1 MDEFDGNELLE
12 SLAMTLKSR
21 LEQAGAEVAHLKMT
35 LTPMGDP
42 YEIAAINLVRGDSLP
57 ELSHRLYEPLEDG
70 ELLLNIR
77 AEVDPATLEE
87 AAQGALEEAIAVA
100 RGLLFRIAHLEHFR
114 PGMPVP
120 THRLTAETV

>member
-1 MDEFDGNELLE
+1 MKSAAPSGAFPADYGAGTTNLPGVYAAAIVGVDGDGLE
-12 SLAMTLKSR
+12 S
-21 LEQAGAEVAHLKMT
+21 GAS
-35 LTPMGDP
+35 
-42 YEIAAINLVRGDSLP
+42 EIAAINLVRGDALP

-77 AEVDPATLEE
+77 AEVDPDTLEE
-87 AAQGALEEAIAVA
+87 AATAALESEIAIA

-120 THRLTAETV
+120 THRMTAETT

>member
-1 MDEFDGNELLE
+1 M
-12 SLAMTLKSR
+12 
-21 LEQAGAEVAHLKMT
+21 AGGEVAHLKMT

-57 ELSHRLYEPLEDG
+57 ELSHRLYEPIEDG

-77 AEVDPATLEE
+77 AEVDPSTLEE
-87 AAQGALEEAIAVA
+87 AAQGALEEAIAIN
-100 RGLLFRIAHLEHFR
+100 RGIMFRIAHLEHFR
-114 PGMPVP
+114 PGMPTP